1 MLEENNNTNTP
12 RRSRADR
19 PGESRTGAPTEQ
31 TLHPMRTARHR
42 RPHSAPDLPERRK
55 RRQKR
60 RERRMILGTILV
72 LVLLILAFSL
82 LFSLWKHL
90 SSPQSAT
97 PTVSSLSSATEQVSS
112 SPDSSLSEEQ
122 SDRSASSSETS
133 GIFSGTAQPNA
144 DTTDVKQN
152 AGGTGKNHNRA
163 ASAYAYNTAAVN
175 DAMYNGKTIFTEK
188 LAFLTFDDGVDAAS
202 TPLLLD
208 TLKELGVPATFFMV
222 GQSFTAE
229 NKPLLERSLAE
240 GHALAFHSFDHDY
253 DKLYPGGVGNATEI
267 LAQYHKAKDALQALL
282 GKEVDPKPWRYPGGH
297 MSWDGLEEAD
307 AELKKEGVEWM
318 DWNCLNGDAEGSSSP
333 DSTEGQVSRI
343 LEAWEAYGKPNVIT
357 ILMHDTAAKT
367 LTRNSLPVIVHAL
380 QEQGFSFGVL
390 E

>member
-1 MLEENNNTNTP
+1 M
-12 RRSRADR
+12 RS
-19 PGESRTGAPTEQ
+19 T
-31 TLHPMRTARHR
+31 RHR
-42 RPHSAPDLPERRK
+42 NPHSAPDLPERRK

-72 LVLLILAFSL
+72 LILLILAFSL

-90 SSPQSAT
+90 SSPESTT
-97 PTVSSLSSATEQVSS
+97 PTVSSLSSATEEVSS
-112 SPDSSLSEEQ
+112 SPSSSLSEDQ
-122 SDRSASSSETS
+122 SDRSASSSEAAETG
-133 GIFSGTAQPNA
+133 GIFSGIAQPNA
-144 DTTDVKQN
+144 NTTEVKQN

-163 ASAYAYNTAAVN
+163 AGVYAYNTADVN

-229 NKPLLERSLAE
+229 NKPLLERTLAE

-267 LAQYHKAKDALQALL
+267 LAQYHKSKDALQALL

-318 DWNCLNGDAEGSSSP
+318 DWNCLNGDAEGSTSP

-367 LTRNSLPVIVHAL
+367 LTRNSLPAIVHAL